1 MVTSKRTYAKGHLP
15 GLLFPGPH
23 RHDKPQLT
31 HTSAEDSPV
40 IADLVHSP
48 MGSLL
53 FSLGSWCTQD
63 FVCALQ
69 EWSLWFP
76 QSCGSPVIK
85 SCSPSKAGSLEVPS
99 PFARYPVWEAWR
111 EAQNLHN
118 SGRTSLV
125 VLFSSSWVT
134 YLVGVGLDFILFVP
148 LLPSH
153 CSFFFVFGCGVS
165 FLGGFQHP
173 PVDGYSTA
181 SYNFGAL
188 TGGDEHTSFCS
199 AISNQTWM
207 LSFLYFL
214 LRQFFWSSF
223 KFIAKLRGRYSYF
236 LYIPCPRTC
245 IASPIINISSLS
257 GIFDGTD

>member
-85 SCSPSKAGSLEVPS
+85 SWWPSGLDSLGIPS
-99 PFARYPVWEAWR
+99 PFVRSPGWEAWR
-111 EAQNLHN
+111 GIQNLHK
-118 SGRTSLV
+118 SGRTSS
-125 VLFSSSWVT
+125 VLFFSRFWVIFCT
-134 YLVGVGLDFILFVP
+134 SMGFHFILIAP
-148 LLPSH
+148 LLLSH
-153 CSFFFVFGCGVS
+153 CGFFFFGCGVS
-165 FLGGFQHP
+165 FSCQWLFNSWLQFWCSQRRKWAHVILLRHLGWEAYWSF
-173 PVDGYSTA
+173 YCLCTSTFFRM
-181 SYNFGAL
+181 SYCWNHTVCILFSL
-188 TGGDEHTSFCS
+188 TSF
-199 AISNQTWM
+199 T
-207 LSFLYFL
+207 
-214 LRQFFWSSF
+214 
-223 KFIAKLRGRYSYF
+223 
-236 LYIPCPRTC
+236 
-245 IASPIINISSLS
+245 
-257 GIFDGTD
+257 

>member
-1 MVTSKRTYAKGHLP
+1 MGGVALPPCCFAWGNPALGSTSSMVRLMVTSKRTYAKGHLP

-153 CSFFFVFGCGVS
+153 CSFFFVFGCGIS
-165 FLGGFQHP
+165 FWWVP
-173 PVDGYSTA
+173 A
-181 SYNFGAL
+181 SSCWWLVN
-188 TGGDEHTSFCS
+188 S
-199 AISNQTWM
+199 
-207 LSFLYFL
+207 
-214 LRQFFWSSF
+214 
-223 KFIAKLRGRYSYF
+223 
-236 LYIPCPRTC
+236 
-245 IASPIINISSLS
+245 
-257 GIFDGTD
+257 

>member
-1 MVTSKRTYAKGHLP
+1 MGGVALPPYCFAWGNPALGSTSSMVRLMVTSKRTYAKGHLP

-153 CSFFFVFGCGVS
+153 CSFFFVFGHGVS
-165 FLGGFQHP
+165 VLIGFRHL
-173 PVDGYSTA
+173 PVNACSTA
-181 SYNFGAL
+181 SCNFCAL
-188 TGGDEHTSFCS
+188 TGDEHTSFYS
-199 AISNQTWM
+199 TILN
-207 LSFLYFL
+207 LSLHCLKDQDLFCIVLCIL
-214 LRQFFWSSF
+214 ATSS
-223 KFIAKLRGRYSYF
+223 
-236 LYIPCPRTC
+236 
-245 IASPIINISSLS
+245 
-257 GIFDGTD
+257 